1 MTRAIPAVILVAAAI
16 AVGVYLLIGSSGA
29 GSQEAAN
36 NFTRWPPFVAI
47 FETDGRGAVSGDG
60 PVDTGR
66 IKRELV
72 WNSRTD
78 WKVTTTEAP
87 TIEIAGD
94 NYSEV
99 GSYESRHG
107 QTYTVYDSWFG
118 FTQTEELAAREEPIP
133 AGMFSELV
141 VYGSRVAART
151 DGRVVLLDMTYC
163 DGVQCDIAGPRS
175 DTGQTYTEGQ
185 QFGTFPTI
193 YTNDEFLIPVRAGDT
208 EVLELR
214 TNPPTPTPTP
224 TPTQPT
230 PTPTPSDPNAPHA
243 GTIAATSVTVDWPR
257 VRASTWRRDWRT
269 RGYSF

>member
-1 MTRAIPAVILVAAAI
+1 
-16 AVGVYLLIGSSGA
+16 
-29 GSQEAAN
+29 
-36 NFTRWPPFVAI
+36 
-47 FETDGRGAVSGDG
+47 
-60 PVDTGR
+60 
-66 IKRELV
+66 
-72 WNSRTD
+72 
-78 WKVTTTEAP
+78 
-87 TIEIAGD
+87 
-94 NYSEV
+94 
-99 GSYESRHG
+99 
-107 QTYTVYDSWFG
+107 
-118 FTQTEELAAREEPIP
+118 
-133 AGMFSELV
+133 
-141 VYGSRVAART
+141 
-151 DGRVVLLDMTYC
+151 MTYC